1 MSEDD
6 LLKYAEALDLN
17 LKQLL
22 AISEFSTSIN
32 EYCSSINVPLSEKT
46 ESKLKETAD
55 LAKQIY
61 QKLSDVQDDLIES
74 SSISSFSMQEGV
86 HKAYLP
92 EDMIEAETSK
102 SYLIRFP
109 RQVTGTKENSVWIS
123 RQYAS
128 RMDEQLEVRFYPSFR
143 FSLKYYEQ
151 EDDHFMEKSSKMID
165 AITFLEYCNAV
176 NVLDKPVLK
185 QENLILPNM

>member
-1 MSEDD
+1 MSEAD

-61 QKLSDVQDDLIES
+61 QRLSDVQDDLIES

>member
-6 LLKYAEALDLN
+6 LLKYAEALDMN

-22 AISEFSTSIN
+22 AISEFRTSIK

-61 QKLSDVQDDLIES
+61 QRLSDVQDDLIES
-74 SSISSFSMQEGV
+74 SSIASFSMQEGV
-86 HKAYLP
+86 HKSYLP

-102 SYLIRFP
+102 SFLIRFP
-109 RQVTGTKENSVWIS
+109 RQVTGTKENSIWIS

-128 RMDEQLEVRFYPSFR
+128 RMDDQVEVRFYPLFR

-151 EDDHFMEKSSKMID
+151 EGDHFMEKSSRMID
-165 AITFLEYCNAV
+165 AITFMEYCNTV
-176 NVLDKPVLK
+176 NVLDKPELK
-185 QENLILPNM
+185 QEKSVLPHL